1 MMKTIISILITLALT
16 ASAAHAKLPAQTEE
30 QKTAAAAAK
39 DKAAW
44 TDKVAAYQLCLRQ
57 GTVAAAYL
65 KAKNGTKPVIDVP
78 PCIDPGAYVPPVAAV
93 PVLPGTPAPAVAP
106 VAPIAPKA
114 AAAAPVLIKK

>member
-1 MMKTIISILITLALT
+1 MKTIIAVLITLAMT
-16 ASAAHAKLPAQTEE
+16 ASVAHAKLPAQTEE
-30 QKTAAAAAK
+30 QKAAAAAAK

-44 TDKVAAYQLCLRQ
+44 TDKVAAYQLCMRQ

-65 KAKNGTKPVIDVP
+65 KAKDTKKPVIEVP

-93 PVLPGTPAPAVAP
+93 PALPGTPAPAPAAAQV
-106 VAPIAPKA
+106 APKA

>member
-1 MMKTIISILITLALT
+1 MKTIISVLITLVLT

-30 QKTAAAAAK
+30 QKAAAATAK

-44 TDKVAAYQLCLRQ
+44 TDKVAAYQLCMRQ

-65 KAKNGTKPVIDVP
+65 KAKDAKKPVIEVP
-78 PCIDPGAYVPPVAAV
+78 PCIDPGAYVPPVADV
-93 PVLPGTPAPAVAP
+93 PALPGTPAPAAAP
-106 VAPIAPKA
+106 VAPVAPKA